1 MALARAFYRDAGI
14 LVLDEP
20 TSALDPVAEL
30 MVFERIREMARDRAV
45 ILISHRFS
53 TVYQADRIYILD
65 KGRVVESGGHAE
77 LMELDGVYRRMYEVQ
92 ARAYQTKG
100 V

>member
-30 MVFERIREMARDRAV
+30 TVFERIREVARNRAV
-45 ILISHRFS
+45 ILVSHRFS
-53 TVYQADRIYILD
+53 TVYRADRIYILD
-65 KGRVVESGGHAE
+65 KGSVAESGTHAE

-92 ARAYQTKG
+92 ARAYQTRAT
-100 V
+100 